1 MLPGWWELL
10 AETGRNITD
19 RKKASSE
26 IINDIY
32 GTLIENFY
40 KYGLVESMD
49 PDDFKMKLE
58 SLKDCWSILCPDFF
72 N

>member
-1 MLPGWWELL
+1 MLTSWSELL

-26 IINDIY
+26 IINYIY
-32 GTLIENFY
+32 GTRVENFY
-40 KYGLVESMD
+40 KYELVESMD

-58 SLKDCWSILCPDFF
+58 LLKDCWPILCPDFL